1 MRYLIVAVEY
11 IHTHARTH
19 FNSLYFT
26 LSYSLTF
33 HYLVLLLSYDT
44 AIGILILILTGKLRT
59 ILYSRTRTQ
68 DLTLSSS
75 FATVTATTTWERKY
89 GKKSEI
95 GTRSKTPDILRK
107 KDLTSKPKERRRT
120 RIQK

>member
-1 MRYLIVAVEY
+1 MRYLVAAVEH
-11 IHTHARTH
+11 IHTHARTNV
-19 FNSLYFT
+19 NSLYFT

-75 FATVTATTTWERKY
+75 FATVTATTWERKY

-95 GTRSKTPDILRK
+95 GTRSKTSDILWKR
-107 KDLTSKPKERRRT
+107 DLKSKPRERRRT
-120 RIQK
+120 GSQK